1 MAKKKKNNYFN
12 EEEFQKNLK
21 EYQRTAIV
29 RDGVAIQKDEKIEAY
44 LVKEVDKIVN
54 AIIMVYRYYIFEDYE
69 DLKQHA
75 LQACYTNFL
84 KFNPNKGT
92 CFNYFSL
99 ISKMS
104 LLNYTSRRKKHRNH
118 SDISEQID
126 LNARKEI
133 NYDMFFKD
141 LEGTLFN
148 IIDDNYIGEQRKK
161 YIKVASLIIEYLRN
175 TRKFISKSDL
185 YSWIRSFGIK
195 NNVVREFVKEMSQHN
210 TKIFSIIDESE

>member
-1 MAKKKKNNYFN
+1 
-12 EEEFQKNLK
+12 
-21 EYQRTAIV
+21 
-29 RDGVAIQKDEKIEAY
+29 
-44 LVKEVDKIVN
+44 VKEVDKIVN

>member
-1 MAKKKKNNYFN
+1 MAKKKKSNYFN
-12 EEEFQKNLK
+12 EEEFQKNLR
-21 EYQRTAIV
+21 EYQNSAIV
-29 RDGVAIQKDEKIEAY
+29 RDGVTVQKNEKIEAY
-44 LVKEVDKIVN
+44 LVKEVEKIVN

-69 DLKQHA
+69 DLRQHA

-118 SDISEQID
+118 SNIEEQID

-133 NYDMFFKD
+133 NYDMFFED
-141 LEGTLFN
+141 LESTLFN
-148 IIDDNYIGEQRKK
+148 IIDENYIGEQRKK
-161 YIKVASLIIEYLRN
+161 YNKVASLIIDYLRKTN
-175 TRKFISKSDL
+175 KFVSKSDL

-195 NNVVREFVKEMSQHN
+195 NNVVREFVKEMGQHN
-210 TKIFSIIDESE
+210 TKIFSIIDDDE

>member
-1 MAKKKKNNYFN
+1 MAGKNYFN
-12 EEEFQKNLK
+12 EEEFQAKLK
-21 EYQRTAIV
+21 EYQKSAVV
-29 RDGVAIQKDEKIEAY
+29 RDGVAVQKDEQLEAY
-44 LVKEVDKIVN
+44 LVNEVTKIVN

-104 LLNYTSRRKKHRNH
+104 LLNYTSRRQRHRNH
-118 SDISEQID
+118 SDIEDQVH
-126 LNARKEI
+126 LNATKEV
-133 NYDMFFKD
+133 NYDIFFEE
-141 LEGTLFN
+141 LETTLFN
-148 IIDDNYIGEQRKK
+148 IIDENYIGEQRKK
-161 YIKVASLIIEYLRN
+161 YIRVASLIIEYLKK
-175 TRKFISKSDL
+175 TKKFVSKSDL

-195 NNVVREFVKEMSQHN
+195 NNVVREFIKEMQQYN

>member
-1 MAKKKKNNYFN
+1 MAKKNYFN
-12 EEEFQKNLK
+12 EEEFQEKLK
-21 EYQRTAIV
+21 EYQRTAVV
-29 RDGVAIQKDEKIEAY
+29 REGVAVQKDEKIEAY
-44 LVKEVDKIVN
+44 LVNEVGKIVN

-104 LLNYTSRRKKHRNH
+104 LLNYTSRRQRHRNH
-118 SDISEQID
+118 SDIEDQVH
-126 LNARKEI
+126 LNASKEV
-133 NYDMFFKD
+133 NYDMFFED
-141 LEGTLFN
+141 LEATLFN
-148 IIDDNYIGEQRKK
+148 IIDENYIGEQRKK
-161 YIKVASLIIEYLRN
+161 YNKVASLIIEYLRN
-175 TRKFISKSDL
+175 TRKFVSKSDL

-195 NNVVREFVKEMSQHN
+195 NNIVREFVKEMSQYN